1 MKTQKLQA
9 INPSPKGVGISAEYI
24 NDIIDRIE
32 DLVQV
37 AESQKPLA
45 GDGIKIQF
53 TADGAVINIDTEW
66 STLD

>member
-1 MKTQKLQA
+1 MKTKKLQA

-32 DLVQV
+32 DLVKV

-45 GDGIKIQF
+45 GEGIKIQF
-53 TADGAVINIDTEW
+53 TADGAVINIDTE
-66 STLD
+66 